1 LTTYISSVATDKK
14 VRYKMK
20 EMNIKGKYRDIL
32 SRNGEIIADTGW
44 KSNTIVGDY
53 CGFLAALM
61 KKDFEQKVGIE
72 YIAVGSGSD
81 KDSAVFKE
89 RVKEFFEWRNSTES
103 DGDSGPFED
112 GTKGEEGYY
121 WVWAKEITDS
131 DIEYLY
137 LFSWDDVPGKDSDR
151 LLRYLW
157 DDLGIDWAK
166 NAEISKS
173 EDGKTIHISKGG
185 NSAKITI
192 GENETKATLKIGGGR
207 TYDLK
212 VKDVGGKRNIYEY
225 LSDDGAVTNRLKIDV
240 MVKPKEPSEGTFEFR
255 EFALLGIDKK
265 PNGEFNTTKMF
276 FINYVDHE
284 IITKDMSMEL
294 TRTIE
299 LTFPIKEKQEVVS

>member
-1 LTTYISSVATDKK
+1 MK
-14 VRYKMK
+14 V
-20 EMNIKGKYRDIL
+20 MNIKGKYRDIL

-44 KSNTIVGDY
+44 KSNDIVRDY

-72 YIAVGSGSD
+72 YMAVGSGSD
-81 KDSAVFKE
+81 NNYAAFKE
-89 RVKEFFEWRNSTES
+89 KVKEFFEWRNSL
-103 DGDSGPFED
+103 DPGVDPGPLEV

-121 WVWAKEITDS
+121 WVWTKEITDS
-131 DIEYLY
+131 DIGYLY
-137 LFSWDDVPGKDSDR
+137 LFSWGDVPGKDSDR

-157 DDLGIDWAK
+157 DDLGIGWAE
-166 NAEISKS
+166 NAKVSKS
-173 EDGKTIHISKGG
+173 EDKKTISIDKSG
-185 NSAKITI
+185 NSATI
-192 GENETKATLKIGGGR
+192 RIDVNEKKVTLKTSDGR

-212 VKDVGGKRNIYEY
+212 VKEEDGKLNIYEY

-255 EFALLGIDKK
+255 EFALLGIDKNPDGK
-265 PNGEFNTTKMF
+265 FNTTKMF
-276 FINYVDHE
+276 FINYVDHK
-284 IITKDMSMEL
+284 IITKDKSMEL